1 MSGPLLQLDAL
12 TKRYAGKEEPAVRGA
27 SLVVE
32 PGQVLAL
39 LGPSGS
45 GKTTLLRL
53 VAGFEHPDS
62 GSVLIDDRM
71 VSGPAVHEPPE
82 ERGIGFV
89 FQHGAL
95 FPHLTVRE
103 NLAFGVRALPRKER
117 AARIA
122 SVARLCDLEHLAER
136 YPHELSGGE
145 QQRTALARAL
155 ARGTDVVLLDE
166 PMSNVDVRHRAEI
179 GVELQGILREARTT
193 AILVTHD
200 HEDAFALADRIAV
213 MRNGVIEQVGTPEE
227 VYGAPA
233 SPFVAQ
239 FVGAANFLPATCTAR
254 GVETE
259 IGTFGVLP
267 PQRVNGDAVVAML
280 RPGELALEPD
290 PLGAAE
296 IIRANFAGVVRGYI
310 VRLPSGLEV
319 RCMMPACM
327 GPPIDVGTRV
337 RIMARSSRA
346 TCFSARACAE
356 VNLAVRRS

>member
-1 MSGPLLQLDAL
+1 MSGPRLVLDEL
-12 TKRYAGKEEPAVRGA
+12 TKLYEGKQEPAVRAA
-27 SLVVE
+27 SLTVE

-53 VAGFEHPDS
+53 VAGFDRPD
-62 GSVLIDDRM
+62 GGCVRIGDRV
-71 VSGPAVHEPPE
+71 VSGPGVYEQPE

-103 NLAFGVRALPRKER
+103 NLAFGVRRLPRKER
-117 AARIA
+117 ADR
-122 SVARLCDLEHLAER
+122 VARVARMCGLEHLAAR

-155 ARGTDVVLLDE
+155 ARGSDVVLLDE

-179 GVELQGILREARTT
+179 GVELQGILRAAGTT

-213 MRNGVIEQVGTPEE
+213 MRSGVIEQVGTPEQ

-259 IGTFGVLP
+259 IGTFGIAP
-267 PQRVNGDAVVAML
+267 ESANGDALVAML

-290 PLGAAE
+290 PAGAAE

-310 VRLPSGLEV
+310 VRLSSGLEV
-319 RCMMPACM
+319 RCMVPACM
-327 GPPIDVGTRV
+327 GAPIDVGTRV
-337 RIMARSSRA
+337 RIVARSSRA

-356 VNLAVRRS
+356 ARLEVRRG